1 MNPAATLKPEYGN
14 WVSTRLL
21 YLFGALTLVPLA
33 LAFIHPALGMVAA
46 PFFLCFAYFAYA
58 RYLLSPQGGNLQPRI
73 QEMLLDHLDWD
84 GIGAGIDIGC
94 GSAALTVAVA
104 KKYPRARVIG
114 VDNWGAA
121 WEYSKGV
128 CERNAEIER
137 VSERTIFQRASA
149 AALPFEDSTFE
160 AAFSNL
166 VFHEVH
172 QVQDKK
178 ALIQEALRVVK
189 KGGSFAF
196 QDLFLWKS
204 VYGDPEDLLATVRGW
219 DVEEVRLVP
228 TCNLKFIPKVLKL
241 PFMLG
246 TIGILAGK
254 K

>member
-1 MNPAATLKPEYGN
+1 MNPAATLKPDYGN

-149 AALPFEDSTFE
+149 AALPFEDFDLRGGLQQSRFPRGP
-160 AAFSNL
+160 SGPG
-166 VFHEVH
+166 
-172 QVQDKK
+172 
-178 ALIQEALRVVK
+178 QEGIDPGGLEGCQEGGEFCVSGSVPVEKRLR
-189 KGGSFAF
+189 GS
-196 QDLFLWKS
+196 
-204 VYGDPEDLLATVRGW
+204 
-219 DVEEVRLVP
+219 
-228 TCNLKFIPKVLKL
+228 
-241 PFMLG
+241 
-246 TIGILAGK
+246 
-254 K
+254 